1 MKKLLT
7 AAAALALLAG
17 VTAASAQQGGTP
29 GAGMPGQDERGDTG
43 QAPGGPK
50 TPGTPNVKDAPPSV
64 ENLKKSDVNA
74 NKATFGSAM
83 NKGVHKKKH
92 KVKKMKNAS

>member
-50 TPGTPNVKDAPPSV
+50 TPGTPQVKDAPPSV

-74 NKATFGSAM
+74 NKATFGAAM
-83 NKGVHKKKH
+83 NKSVHKKKKH
-92 KVKKMKNAS
+92 KVKKTKN